1 MTNPV
6 FVLCRFHGRNDS
18 GWTATGPDAKNL
30 RTLYRYDQTE
40 LTELKH
46 AVQAIEANAKEVAVV
61 FNNNA
66 GRDAADNARALIDA
80 LQIDYEA
87 LNPNQLKLF

>member
-1 MTNPV
+1 
-6 FVLCRFHGRNDS
+6 
-18 GWTATGPDAKNL
+18 
-30 RTLYRYDQTE
+30 
-40 LTELKH
+40 
-46 AVQAIEANAKEVAVV
+46 

>member
-1 MTNPV
+1 MPK
-6 FVLCRFHGRNDS
+6 S
-18 GWTATGPDAKNL
+18 A
-30 RTLYRYDQTE
+30 TLYRYDQAE
-40 LTELKH
+40 LTELKQ